1 MVPLPAKLDIV
12 PPETVISEAVKV
24 VDASLRVKVIV
35 VVSPAIKLVLL
46 ALTEIVGTTV
56 STAIETKLLASEPS
70 AFKLP
75 AASVKIPL
83 DKLTTPLVALLAV
96 GVNKAV

>member
-1 MVPLPAKLDIV
+1 MVPLPAKLEIV
-12 PPETVISEAVKV
+12 PPETSTSAAVKV
-24 VDASLRVKVIV
+24 VDASLKVNIKV
-35 VVSPAIKLVLL
+35 VVSPAIKLLLL
-46 ALTEIVGTTV
+46 ALKAIVGKTV
-56 STAIETKLLASEPS
+56 STANETKLLASDPS

-83 DKLTTPLVALLAV
+83 GKLTVPLAVLLIV

>member
-1 MVPLPAKLDIV
+1 MPLPAKLDST
-12 PPETVISEAVKV
+12 PPETVTSATVNV

-35 VVSPAIKLVLL
+35 VVSPAIKLVLF
-46 ALTEIVGTTV
+46 ALTERVGAAV
-56 STAIETKLLASEPS
+56 STAIETKLLASDPS
-70 AFKLP
+70 VFKLP

-83 DKLTTPLVALLAV
+83 GKLTVPLAVLLIV